1 MEAPHIFQTPKCLK
15 NGVKQK
21 PRFLLCELKK
31 AMEGL
36 FQHFPSQRELESVLS
51 DKDISK
57 RQIEKFHRLLKRIPA
72 KAEPVMKVLKG
83 HVLIEA
89 LVRSVVAKRM
99 QNSQALSDARL
110 DCHQYICLA
119 RAVCNDE
126 IESWVWTAL
135 TTLDSIRNE
144 LASGLPLKDLE
155 ARLDGFT
162 SFVEKQYAYTA
173 EQFGEYGRIDIA
185 IAMLHVYLS
194 ELLESDGSAEG

>member
-1 MEAPHIFQTPKCLK
+1 M
-15 NGVKQK
+15 
-21 PRFLLCELKK
+21 
-31 AMEGL
+31 
-36 FQHFPSQRELESVLS
+36 S
-51 DKDISK
+51 DKDISSK
-57 RQIEKFHRLLKRIPA
+57 QIQKFHRVLKRIPA

-89 LVRSVVAKRM
+89 LLRSIVAKRM
-99 QNSQALSDARL
+99 QHPQALTDARL
-110 DCHQYICLA
+110 NCHQYICLA
-119 RAVCNDE
+119 HGVCGDE

-135 TTLDSIRNE
+135 TSLDAIRNE

-194 ELLESDGSAEG
+194 ELLEDSSSSEA